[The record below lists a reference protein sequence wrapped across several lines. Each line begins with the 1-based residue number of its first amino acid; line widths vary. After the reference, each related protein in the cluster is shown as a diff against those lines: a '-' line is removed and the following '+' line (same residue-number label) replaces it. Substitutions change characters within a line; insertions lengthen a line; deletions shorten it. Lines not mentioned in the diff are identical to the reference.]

1 MLSAVTSASDQK
13 CLRCEGEE
21 TGEGI
26 KRGEE
31 GEGEGA
37 GGGRR
42 RRRMRRRKEEAR
54 TISQIEQQFCDV

>member
-13 CLRCEGEE
+13 CLRCEGEA
-21 TGEGI
+21 GEGR

-42 RRRMRRRKEEAR
+42 RMRRRKEEAR
-54 TISQIEQQFCDV
+54 IISQIEQ